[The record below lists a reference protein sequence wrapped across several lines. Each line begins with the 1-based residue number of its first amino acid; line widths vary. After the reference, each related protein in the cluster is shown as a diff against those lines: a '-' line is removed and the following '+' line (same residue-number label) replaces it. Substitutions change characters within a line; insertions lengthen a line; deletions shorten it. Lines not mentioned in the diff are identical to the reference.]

1 MVLKSDAKFEE
12 NWLVLFK
19 WNEDFHRLK
28 YSDFIF
34 ESKMAGLNQ
43 KKKKKEKSKQPDRL
57 DAVWKLYFILEIN
70 E

>member
-1 MVLKSDAKFEE
+1 MVLKGDAKFEE

-43 KKKKKEKSKQPDRL
+43 KKKKKKNQNNQID
-57 DAVWKLYFILEIN
+57 
-70 E
+70 